1 MGFAKSALPVAAS
14 LAIVAVVTAI
24 LWDFKVALSLR
35 HVVYFYLLPTAVVAF
50 FWGSLAAMFAA
61 VVAIGCAAYFLYEPM
76 FSFYVSDPLQ
86 VGELVSFA
94 VLALLGSKC
103 AAEILRPETKN
114 PTAKFP
120 LRRL

>member
-1 MGFAKSALPVAAS
+1 MGIAKSVVPVAAV

-35 HVVYFYLLPTAVVAF
+35 HLVYFYLLPTAVVAF

-61 VVAIGCAAYFLYEPM
+61 MLAVGCATYFLYDPI

-86 VGELVSFA
+86 IGELVSFV
-94 VLALLGSKC
+94 VLSLLGSKC
-103 AAEILRPETKN
+103 AAEILRPR
-114 PTAKFP
+114 PTAAKSP
-120 LRRL
+120 IRRP

>member
-1 MGFAKSALPVAAS
+1 MGLAKSALPVAAS
-14 LAIVAVVTAI
+14 LAIVAIVTAV
-24 LWDFKVALSLR
+24 LWDFKLVLSLR
-35 HVVYFYLLPTAVVAF
+35 HLVYFYLLPTAAVAF

-61 VVAIGCAAYFLYEPM
+61 VVAIICAAFFLYDPI
-76 FSFYVSDPLQ
+76 FSFYVADPLQ

-103 AAEILRPETKN
+103 AAEILRPEGKS

-120 LRRL
+120 IRRL